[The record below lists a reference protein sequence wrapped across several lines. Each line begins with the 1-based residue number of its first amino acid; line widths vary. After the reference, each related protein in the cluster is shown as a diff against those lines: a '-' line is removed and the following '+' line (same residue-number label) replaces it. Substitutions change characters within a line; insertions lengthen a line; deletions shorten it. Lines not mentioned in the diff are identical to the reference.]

1 MPTFVTRAF
10 SLNRDFRTV
19 LWPQT
24 LRYNLLRAF
33 CAGIVWAVLMLIFP
47 QPSSDR
53 ALALATPFV
62 WPLLY
67 LIFFLPFGLLLLALA
82 RAYPVCAL
90 FSHFISIIATSIGDP
105 VILAL
110 HAWKPAWV
118 GVKDPPVSYF
128 RLIVFL
134 LKPGAATEIVIA
146 T

>member
-1 MPTFVTRAF
+1 MPIFVTRAF
-10 SLNRDFRTV
+10 SLDRDFRTV
-19 LWPQT
+19 PWRET

-33 CAGIVWAVLMLIFP
+33 CAGIVWAVVMFVFP
-47 QPSSDR
+47 QHGNDR
-53 ALALATPFV
+53 ALALAVPLI

-105 VILAL
+105 LILAL
-110 HAWKPAWV
+110 RAWKPAWV
-118 GVKDPPVSYF
+118 GVKDPPFSYF

-134 LKPGAATEIVIA
+134 LKPGVATEIVIA